1 MSRILRKY
9 SHKYEFLKLEL
20 EDLEN
25 EFENYNTEWKDLF
38 GEYFNQ
44 IKKEFWMNEET
55 GEIREDKPEK
65 ATSKNQ
71 PPEKLK
77 KLYRKVSTKA
87 HPDRGGNVEEFHRV
101 KTYYD
106 EEDYLGLINYATQND
121 IEVEVTA
128 EDSQLLESSCSTLED
143 KVRKLESS
151 LVLKFF
157 NGNDKIKQAVIKQL
171 EIQYK
176 VEINAKDILEKLE
189 TT

>member
-1 MSRILRKY
+1 MSRILKKY

-25 EFENYNTEWKDLF
+25 EFENYNTEWKSLF
-38 GEYFNQ
+38 GKYFNQ

-55 GEIREDKPEK
+55 GEIREDKPK
-65 ATSKNQ
+65 NNISKNQ

-87 HPDRGGNVEEFHRV
+87 HPDRGGNVEEFNIV

-106 EEDYLGLINYATQND
+106 EEDYLGLINYATQNN
-121 IEVEVTA
+121 IEVEVTD
-128 EDSQLLESSCSTLED
+128 EDSELMKSSCSILED
-143 KVRKLESS
+143 KVSRLESS

-157 NGNDKIKQAVIKQL
+157 NGNNKIKQAVIKQL